1 MSTHDAAEN
10 NFKKTYRTYR
20 NTKNNT
26 IGKKLQIK
34 TDSSRLFRPCKHST
48 SQSHSRIASKS
59 GLWLHFNVFRRLN
72 LVFDKTLMMQCCHFS
87 AKLSHLGGCK
97 CVRMQNQTWILLH
110 PVFAHSELDSMFNVW
125 ILYKKAV
132 LSQRWARDAQYI
144 SLWVPLM
151 SLQSSQSRTRVKL
164 NSTHWTLNVRVVG
177 VWQWKMRK
185 KLGE

>member
-110 PVFAHSELDSMFNVW
+110 PVFAPSWTPCLMFEYCTRKLCYHKDERAMRN
-125 ILYKKAV
+125 ILAYECFSC
-132 LSQRWARDAQYI
+132 LFTESD
-144 SLWVPLM
+144 
-151 SLQSSQSRTRVKL
+151 
-164 NSTHWTLNVRVVG
+164 
-177 VWQWKMRK
+177 
-185 KLGE
+185 